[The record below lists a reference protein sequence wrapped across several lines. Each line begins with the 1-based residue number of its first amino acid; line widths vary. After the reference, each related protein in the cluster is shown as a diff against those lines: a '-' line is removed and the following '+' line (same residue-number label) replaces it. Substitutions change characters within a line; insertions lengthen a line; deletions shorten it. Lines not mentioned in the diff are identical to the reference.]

1 MLDLDSSVLG
11 PCFLLFYCFFFVYN
25 FEIILRPKYIMD
37 FHSHCYYH
45 YYYSITKEAI
55 IVLTILLGQKGKL
68 GRILTRGVN
77 VRPNPRTRHEP
88 DTGFFGLGLGLNGF
102 GS

>member
-1 MLDLDSSVLG
+1 MKKL
-11 PCFLLFYCFFFVYN
+11 
-25 FEIILRPKYIMD
+25 
-37 FHSHCYYH
+37 
-45 YYYSITKEAI
+45 
-55 IVLTILLGQKGKL
+55 KGKVVNAL
-68 GRILTRGVN
+68 SRYLTDSGVPENRGVN